1 MKPKFLKIDKIR
13 QIHESVI
20 RKYGGSLG
28 IRDIGLLESAIA
40 MPRASFGGEFL
51 HEDLFAMAAAYLF
64 HLVQNHPFIDGNK
77 RVGGAAALA
86 FLDLNGVEVIAD
98 EEAFADLVLAV
109 AQSQADKEQIAAFLR
124 RNTAG

>member
-1 MKPKFLKIDKIR
+1 MEPKFLKIGKIR

-20 RKYGGSLG
+20 REYGGSLG

-40 MPRASFGGEFL
+40 MPRASFGGQFL
-51 HEDLFAMAAAYLF
+51 HEDLYAMAAAYLF

-98 EEAFADLVLAV
+98 EDEFADLVLAV